1 MNELLARFIDDRCAL
16 TGTELGMLA
25 QDLESHPEAIEEM
38 RAQLVCDEL
47 LSRRFNEERAV
58 FVAQVKQAATELE
71 GGPADVP
78 IAARSG
84 FVASVKRRL
93 GLEKLRRPFL
103 RWALAGGAACAL
115 AAALFF
121 MRDPKVQVRLAATS
135 GDVRVW
141 REQKTMAGKPRLVLQ
156 AGDWLLTGRDGAAEI
171 EFPGETTRLAIGA
184 DAEFGVVTAMP
195 DKQLKLTA
203 GTLRASVARQ
213 SASHPMLIRT
223 PTAKAEVLGTK
234 FEMSA
239 TKERTE
245 MTVTE
250 GRVLIARTEDE
261 SGVVVE
267 TSQSATVTEQ
277 EPVMVKT
284 PPVAQALDT
293 GLLARWTFDEGEGLV
308 AADASGH
315 GRNLTLSADGAWGE
329 GHAGKALDLH
339 ATKADVESPRL
350 ALPNVFTIALWLR
363 IQPGG
368 PARPQPLLG
377 CRGGAGGMEEF
388 WLNMPPT
395 FPGSGI
401 VLDVPGRTM
410 GSQAHTK
417 AGVILAGR
425 WHHLVVSVDSAQGR
439 ADFFVDGRDVT
450 EAGGLRRDFKLGG
463 PMLIGR
469 RVKGGPLPFD
479 GQLDDLRI
487 YGRALTAA
495 EIAALAGGKETAE

>member
-1 MNELLARFIDDRCAL
+1 MNEPLQRFLDDRASLSEAEAQAL
-16 TGTELGMLA
+16 SA
-25 QDLESHPEAIEEM
+25 WLEANPEALREL
-38 RAQLVCDEL
+38 RAQLVMDEL
-47 LSRRFNEERAV
+47 LSRRADESRAV
-58 FVAQVKQAATELE
+58 FVARVRQARPVSVAAKRAGESFIATVLRRLRPGAPARSHPWRWLAAGACAALLAAT
-71 GGPADVP
+71 AF
-78 IAARSG
+78 IFFRSE
-84 FVASVKRRL
+84 APR
-93 GLEKLRRPFL
+93 
-103 RWALAGGAACAL
+103 
-115 AAALFF
+115 
-121 MRDPKVQVRLAATS
+121 VRLAVAS

-141 REQKTMAGKPRLVLQ
+141 RAQKTMAAKARFILQ
-156 AGDWLLTGRDGAAEI
+156 AGDWLLTGRDGAAEL

-250 GRVLIARTEDE
+250 GRVLIARTDDE

-267 TSQSATVTEQ
+267 TSQSATVTEK
-277 EPVMVKT
+277 EPVAVQT
-284 PPVAQALDT
+284 PPVAQLLDR
-293 GLLARWTFDEGEGLV
+293 GLLARWTFDEGAGV
-308 AADASGH
+308 IAADSSGN
-315 GRNLTLSADGAWGE
+315 GRNLTLSDGGAWGD
-329 GHAGKALDLH
+329 GNGGKALDLH
-339 ATKADVESPRL
+339 AAKADVESPRI

-377 CRGGAGGMEEF
+377 CRGGAGGMDEF
-388 WLNMPPT
+388 WLNLPPT

-410 GSQAHTK
+410 GSQAHAK

-425 WHHLVVSVDSAQGR
+425 WHHLAVSVDSAQGR
-439 ADFFVDGRDVT
+439 VSFFVDGRDVT
-450 EAGGLRRDFKLGG
+450 EAGGLRRDSKLGG

-479 GQLDDLRI
+479 GQLDDIRI
-487 YGRALTAA
+487 YGRVLSAA
-495 EIAALAGGKETAE
+495 EITALAQGKDPAK